1 MANTQMKRATL
12 SRLTACCVV
21 GLSASLALA
30 QPAPAPAP
38 RPPQPDET
46 AGWTKL
52 GHFELRGRGG
62 KDVLAVGVQ
71 EGTFRRLL
79 VKLVGKNPMA
89 KAVLDVAQLK
99 ITFGNDEV
107 MTVDWL
113 VRLSGVVQPFAI
125 IDLPGDVRHIKTI
138 ELRHKGRGRI
148 NVAVFAREAAPPPPP
163 PPSPSP
169 SPPTGG
175 PARPGWE
182 YLGTA
187 RVADGKLGPDII
199 RVGRKD
205 GRFNKLM
212 IAVEGD
218 DLVLADVL
226 VRFGN
231 GETVSPAQGREYT
244 FQQNVKSA
252 ELLLPNEL
260 RFVAA
265 VGFRYARIAGGGKA
279 QIHLYGMSDKTA
291 PKPTPTPTPTPVP
304 PAKAWGKL
312 GVATIARGG
321 GVIVVGK
328 DAGAVRSVM
337 LQVENSDAVLQD
349 VVIEFGNGEKFS
361 PPTKLVFA
369 EGSRSRTI
377 DLPGDARFIRKVTFR
392 AQNLP
397 GGGRASIVLF
407 GR

>member
-1 MANTQMKRATL
+1 MANTQVKRVTL
-12 SRLTACCVV
+12 SGLVACGVV
-21 GLSASLALA
+21 SLCAGLALA
-30 QPAPAPAP
+30 QPAAAPP
-38 RPPQPDET
+38 PPPPQPDVT
-46 AGWTKL
+46 AGWTPL
-52 GHFELRGRGG
+52 GQFELRGRGG
-62 KDVLAVGVQ
+62 RDVLPVGVQ
-71 EGTFRRLL
+71 EGSYRRLL
-79 VKLVGKNPMA
+79 LKLLPPKNP
-89 KAVLDVAQLK
+89 KQLIVLDVAQLK
-99 ITFGNDEV
+99 ITFGNNEV

-113 VRLSGVVQPFAI
+113 KQLSGAQQPFAE

-138 ELRHKGRGRI
+138 EMRHKGRGRI
-148 NVAVFAREAAPPPPP
+148 KVAVFAREAAPPPPAPVPVPVP
-163 PPSPSP
+163 PV
-169 SPPTGG
+169 TG

-187 RVADGKLGPDII
+187 RVADGKLGPDVI

-212 IAVEGD
+212 IAVDGA

-231 GETVSPAQGREYT
+231 GETVSPAQGHEYT
-244 FQQNVKSA
+244 FQQNVHST
-252 ELLLPNEL
+252 ELALPNEL

-265 VGFRYARIAGGGKA
+265 VSFRYARIAGGGKA
-279 QIHLYGMSDKTA
+279 QIHLYGMSE
-291 PKPTPTPTPTPVP
+291 KPTPTPAP

-321 GVIVVGK
+321 GVIAVGK

-337 LQVENSDAVLQD
+337 LQVEGSDAVLQD

-377 DLPGDARFIRKVTFR
+377 DLPGDARFIRKVSFR

>member
-1 MANTQMKRATL
+1 MANPKVKRVTMFG
-12 SRLTACCVV
+12 LTACCVV
-21 GLSASLALA
+21 SLSAGLALA
-30 QPAPAPAP
+30 QPAAPP
-38 RPPQPDET
+38 PPPQPDDT
-46 AGWTKL
+46 MGWTLL
-52 GHFELRGRGG
+52 GRFELRGRGG
-62 KDVLAVGVQ
+62 RDVLPVGVQ
-71 EGTFRRLL
+71 EGSFRRLL
-79 VKLVGKNPMA
+79 VKLLPPKNPRA
-89 KAVLDVAQLK
+89 QVALEVAQLK
-99 ITFGNDEV
+99 ITFGNNEV

-113 VRLSGVVQPFAI
+113 KQLSGLQQPSAV

-148 NVAVFAREAAPPPPP
+148 NVAVFAREAAPPPPA
-163 PPSPSP
+163 P
-169 SPPTGG
+169 SPPPATG
-175 PARPGWE
+175 PARAGWE

-187 RVADGKLGPDII
+187 RVADGKLGPDVIK
-199 RVGRKD
+199 VGRKD

-265 VGFRYARIAGGGKA
+265 VAFRYARISGGGKA
-279 QIHLYGMSDKTA
+279 LIHLYGVSDKTA
-291 PKPTPTPTPTPVP
+291 PKPTPAPTP

-312 GVATIARGG
+312 GVAVIARGG
-321 GVIVVGK
+321 GTIAVGK

-337 LQVENSDAVLQD
+337 VQVEGSDAVLND

-377 DLPGDARFIRKVTFR
+377 DLPGDARFIRRVTFR